1 VPGDHWRVK
10 YHCHEEYSYHREI
23 EVVTEEH
30 VFEDYDQEKLAM
42 SQKVTAHEVKVLE
55 QFT

>member
-1 VPGDHWRVK
+1 VK